1 LTSNTGPKAR
11 RAPLSRELSIA
22 ELAALWLALERAA
35 VAKGNEST
43 SEARARDAASAF
55 EEAIRAASPEELLLA
70 WETARQV
77 QAGQEMGSQAWLEA
91 RSVSELLRAEYAA
104 SRASE

>member
-1 LTSNTGPKAR
+1 MA
-11 RAPLSRELSIA
+11 RELSIA
-22 ELAALWLALERAA
+22 ELAALWLELERAA

-43 SEARARDAASAF
+43 SEARARDAATAF